1 MTRPV
6 RFLHAAD
13 FHLGAQF
20 IAAHQ
25 RDLALGQQLRSAVR
39 AAYDNVISA
48 AIDNEVD
55 FVCFAGDL
63 FNAIDCDYPSQS
75 AFIAGL
81 KRLDETGIEAYFV
94 AGNHDALDASDRLAL
109 PGNAHLMRSDIV
121 ERITFEKDGVQP
133 CTIYGR
139 SYPTQFVDTNF
150 AQGFKREKNDVN
162 AIGILHTNVGTES
175 TGENYARASMN
186 DLINAKMDYWALG
199 HIHLTQVLH
208 ENNPCVIYAGSPQGL
223 TINET
228 GKHGCYL
235 VTLDRGSAHYEWI
248 KTSLIEMVQV
258 SVDISSAE
266 SLEDIRA
273 LVSQRLEDVLEHEAN
288 YVVRLTLLGTS
299 HLEDGLAG
307 ETMTRLLDSLIAEL
321 AVRLPRIKLDS
332 SIINETRDS
341 VEDSMAQTSN
351 EFLRAIFDT
360 SAEEA
365 RELFDVDKAFY
376 KNRASLLDN
385 NKEIRSALL
394 SEDEFERTLTE
405 AKELL
410 YRALMKEGE

>member
-63 FNAIDCDYPSQS
+63 FNAIDCDYPSQG

-81 KRLDETGIEAYFV
+81 KRLDDAGIEAYFV

-109 PGNAHLMRSDIV
+109 PSNAHLMRSDVV
-121 ERITFEKDGVQP
+121 ERIVFEKDGVQP
-133 CTIYGR
+133 CAIYGR

-150 AQGFKREKNDVN
+150 AQGFKRESDDIN
-162 AIGILHTNVGTES
+162 AVGILHTNVGTES
-175 TGENYARASMN
+175 AGERYARASLQ
-186 DLINAKMDYWALG
+186 DLIDAKMDYWALG
-199 HIHLTQVLH
+199 HIHLTQVLR
-208 ENNPCVIYAGSPQGL
+208 ESNPCVIYAGSPQGL
-223 TINET
+223 NITET

-235 VTLDRGSAHYEWI
+235 VTLDRGDAHYEWI
-248 KTSLIEMVQV
+248 KTSLIEMAQV

-266 SLEDIRA
+266 SLEEIRA
-273 LVSQRLEDVLEHEAN
+273 LVTHTLEDELGSEAN
-288 YVVRLTLLGTS
+288 FLVRLTLIGTC
-299 HLEDGLAG
+299 HLEDGLVGA
-307 ETMTRLLDSLIAEL
+307 MMARLLDSLNAEL
-321 AVRLPRIKLDS
+321 AIRLPRIKLDP

-341 VEDSMAQTSN
+341 VEDAMAQTSN
-351 EFLRAIFDT
+351 EFLRAIFGT
-360 SAEEA
+360 SADDA
-365 RELFDVDKAFY
+365 RELFDIDEAF
-376 KNRASLLDN
+376 KKGRSSLLAN
-385 NKEIRSALL
+385 NEEIRSALL
-394 SEDEFERTLTE
+394 SDDEFEQMLTE